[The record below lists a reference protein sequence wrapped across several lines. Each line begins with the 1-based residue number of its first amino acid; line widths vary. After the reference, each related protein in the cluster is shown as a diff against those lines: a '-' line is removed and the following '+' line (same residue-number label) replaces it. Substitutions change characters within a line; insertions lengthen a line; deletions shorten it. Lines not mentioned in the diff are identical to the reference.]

1 MKKLKLFI
9 IPLSIGMYLTSCTIA
24 HTAVVTN
31 NPVGS
36 KVGVAKAGPFSKD
49 ADVSYSKAMENGKI
63 SKVGIAEFKA
73 TVFIFP
79 TFKTTVTGE

>member
-1 MKKLKLFI
+1 MKKIKLLV
-9 IPLSIGMYLTSCTIA
+9 IPIALGIYLTSCTIA

-36 KVGVAKAGPFSKD
+36 KVGVAKAGPFMKD
-49 ADVSYSKAMENGKI
+49 SDISYIKAMENGKI
-63 SKVGIAEFKA
+63 TKIGIAEFKA

-79 TFKTTVTGE
+79 FYKTTITGE